1 MNGHTLQLASPA
13 GARKSNLAFALGC
26 LPPDRKRDAL
36 VFYDFCRA
44 VDDIADEP
52 GRSVSAKRDLLDL
65 WQIALNTGENL
76 PPALAQ
82 VLARHK
88 IDRGLLQEIVLGVKM
103 DIEPTRYQTYE
114 QLRAYCWRVACAVGL
129 VSIEIFGCRNPRS
142 KAYAELLG
150 HALQMT
156 NILRDIAEDSAVG
169 RIYLPL
175 EDLRKFGVTEADL
188 LSGATGDSFG
198 ALMRF
203 EAARTRAL
211 FVEAKSALPADDAVA
226 LRPAEFMR
234 AIYEKILS
242 RMQADGFRVFQ
253 KRYRLSNA
261 EKLLLLVYF
270 RFCPLGFATSK
281 RVGIT

>member
-1 MNGHTLQLASPA
+1 MNGHTLQLASRA

-52 GRSVSAKRDLLDL
+52 GRSASEKRDLLEL
-65 WQIALNTGENL
+65 WKIALNTGDSL
-76 PPALAQ
+76 PPALSQ
-82 VLARHK
+82 MLARHK
-88 IDRGLLQEIVLGVKM
+88 IDRGLLEAIVLGVEM
-103 DIEPTRYQTYE
+103 DIEPARYQTYE

-129 VSIEIFGCRNPRS
+129 VSIEIFGCRNPKS
-142 KAYAELLG
+142 KVYAEFLG

-188 LSGATGDSFG
+188 LSGDAGDSFG

-211 FVEAKSALPADDAVA
+211 FAEANRALPAEDAVA
-226 LRPAEFMR
+226 LRPAEIMR

-253 KRYRLSNA
+253 KRYRLSKA
-261 EKLLLLVYF
+261 EKFLLLVYL
-270 RFCPLGFATSK
+270 RFCPLGFATSR

>member
-1 MNGHTLQLASPA
+1 MNGHTLQLASRG

-52 GRSVSAKRDLLDL
+52 GRSASEKRDLLEL
-65 WQIALNTGENL
+65 WKIALNTGDRL
-76 PPALAQ
+76 PPALSE

-88 IDRGLLQEIVLGVKM
+88 IDRGLLEEIVLGVEM
-103 DIEPTRYQTYE
+103 DIEPTRYETYE
-114 QLRAYCWRVACAVGL
+114 QLRAYCRRVACAVGL
-129 VSIEIFGCRNPRS
+129 VSIEIFGCRNPKS
-142 KAYAELLG
+142 KVYAEFLG

-188 LSGATGDSFG
+188 LSGDAGDSFG

-203 EAARTRAL
+203 EATRTRAL
-211 FVEAKSALPADDAVA
+211 FAEATRALPAEDAVA
-226 LRPAEFMR
+226 LRPAEIMR

-253 KRYRLSNA
+253 KRYRLSKA
-261 EKLLLLVYF
+261 AKLLLLVYF
-270 RFCPLGFATSK
+270 RFCPLGFATSR

>member
-1 MNGHTLQLASPA
+1 MNGHTLQLASRA

-52 GRSVSAKRDLLDL
+52 GRSASEKRDLLEL
-65 WQIALNTGENL
+65 WKIALNTGDSL
-76 PPALAQ
+76 PPALSQ
-82 VLARHK
+82 MLARHK
-88 IDRGLLQEIVLGVKM
+88 IDRGLLEEIVLGVEM
-103 DIEPTRYQTYE
+103 DIETARYQTYE

-129 VSIEIFGCRNPRS
+129 VSIEIFGCRNPKS
-142 KAYAELLG
+142 KVYAEFLG

-188 LSGATGDSFG
+188 LSGDAGDSFG

-203 EAARTRAL
+203 EATRTRAL
-211 FVEAKSALPADDAVA
+211 FAEATRALPAEDAVA
-226 LRPAEFMR
+226 LRPAEIMR

-253 KRYRLSNA
+253 KRYRLSKA
-261 EKLLLLVYF
+261 EKFLLLVYL
-270 RFCPLGFATSK
+270 RFWPLGFATSR